1 MSEPSRPLIIHI
13 HVQHLLGSG
22 HLVRMKTLASAL
34 ARAGHRVT
42 LISGG
47 AANAPEDGIYRLFQL
62 PAVHTAPGDFT
73 TLLDADG
80 IPVST
85 AFKARRVKQLL
96 RRVAEDVPDVL
107 VVETFPFGRRQ
118 LRFELIP
125 LMRLVSRLNP
135 RPLRLCSLRDILQ
148 LRPPRR
154 QRQTVAAVHAW
165 FDHVLVHADPTVAT
179 LADTFPLA
187 DQLRGRIFHS
197 GYLHAPNNRG
207 HRTTASAPKK
217 TAQVVVS
224 AGAGAVGLRLL
235 RTAIAA
241 RPYSALRDRPWRI
254 LVGGNVAEADFAALA
269 AQAGDAVLVERNRP
283 DFADLLADCAVSVS
297 QAGYNTV
304 LDAVAAN
311 RPAVL
316 VPFARYGE
324 TEQICRAE
332 KFARLSRAV
341 LLREEDLGPRW
352 LAAAIDRAASLD
364 LSECRPIEMDGA
376 ARTIRFIE
384 RCFRRCRAP
393 AQAAAIDG

>member
-1 MSEPSRPLIIHI
+1 M
-13 HVQHLLGSG
+13 Q
-22 HLVRMKTLASAL
+22 TLASAL

-47 AANAPEDGIYRLFQL
+47 AANAPEDGGYRLFQL

-80 IPVST
+80 IPVSA

-148 LRPPRR
+148 LRARRR

-165 FDHVLVHADPTVAT
+165 FDRVLVHADPTVAT

-197 GYLHAPNNRG
+197 GYLHAPSNHG
-207 HRTTASAPKK
+207 HRTTASAPK
-217 TAQVVVS
+217 TAAQVVVS

-269 AQAGDAVLVERNRP
+269 AQADATLVVERNRP

-297 QAGYNTV
+297 QSGYNTV

-316 VPFARYGE
+316 VPFASYGE

-332 KFARLSRAV
+332 KFARLGRAV
-341 LLREEDLGPRW
+341 LLREEDLGPRR

-384 RCFRRCRAP
+384 HCFRRCRAP
-393 AQAAAIDG
+393 AQAAAADG